1 LAVGRAADP
10 GSQVEI
16 TTRSII
22 RVGEEPHPM
31 SIFKVLYT
39 DNYLDQNG
47 GVGWMA
53 GPWSGVSIGS

>member
-1 LAVGRAADP
+1 M
-10 GSQVEI
+10 
-16 TTRSII
+16 RSII

-53 GPWSGVSIGS
+53 GPWLGISIGS